1 MDGLIDWLTYKIMHE
16 QGRQAEIEEEAD
28 ASLNREPDED
38 SIPRPRDHD
47 LSQRQTLNQLS
58 HPGAPCLSNLLWRQC
73 PLNTSKVMGVTKWG
87 EKEGQQR
94 WDLWQGPTGSSF
106 CLIHQGNCVV
116 WGTFRLFTPE
126 AGDTGLSQSPLPSAP
141 SFHCK

>member
-1 MDGLIDWLTYKIMHE
+1 MHE

-58 HPGAPCLSNLLWRQC
+58 HPGAPCLSNLL
-73 PLNTSKVMGVTKWG
+73 
-87 EKEGQQR
+87 
-94 WDLWQGPTGSSF
+94 
-106 CLIHQGNCVV
+106 
-116 WGTFRLFTPE
+116 
-126 AGDTGLSQSPLPSAP
+126 
-141 SFHCK
+141 